1 MRISDWRS
9 DVCSSDLAEVPA
21 NHHVARRQVA
31 DQDLDHEGLR
41 RLQRKGTVEVQLEE
55 VVDAGLLQ
63 RMSLGAQGGQ
73 AKGRLVR
80 QEDRARMR
88 LEGKDRQRCPES
100 VGLAA
105 DRKITRL
112 NSSPQ

>member
-31 DQDLDHEGLR
+31 EQDLDHEGLR
-41 RLQRKGTVEVQLEE
+41 RLQRKGTVEVQHEE

-73 AKGRLVR
+73 AQGRLVTQR
-80 QEDRARMR
+80 SEERRV
-88 LEGKDRQRCPES
+88 GKELVRTCRSRWLREYS
-100 VGLAA
+100 KKNKI
-105 DRKITRL
+105 RK
-112 NSSPQ
+112 